1 MKKLKILSVLTII
14 AAVFLSLCS
23 CGGKAPALDDIKD
36 ELVSV
41 IDKSAEVNLVLFG
54 EGVPVYS
61 RDDEENYNI
70 YNGMT
75 EGLSSYEL
83 VRDESPY
90 QTTEELKKLAES
102 VYAPDYIDP
111 ISEILFVGY
120 ADEDVG
126 VTAAKFY
133 EWDGRLYRNMNFKN
147 YVTSVRTFDYDTM
160 KIVKPSKAK
169 YINVSLESTL
179 DGEKSTVTL
188 AFILTADG
196 WRLDTPTY

>member
-1 MKKLKILSVLTII
+1 MKKLKILLITAII
-14 AAVFLSLCS
+14 AALFLFLCS
-23 CGGKAPALDDIKD
+23 CGGKAPELDDIKD

-41 IDKSAEVNLVLFG
+41 IEKSAEVNLALFG
-54 EGVPVYS
+54 DGVPVYS

-70 YNGMT
+70 YNGMI
-75 EGLSSYEL
+75 EGLSGYEL

-102 VYAPDYIDP
+102 VYAPAYIDP
-111 ISEILFVGY
+111 ICEMLFVGY

-133 EWDGRLYRNMNFKN
+133 EWDGRLYRNMSFKN
-147 YVTSVRTFDYDTM
+147 YVTSVRTFDFDTM
-160 KIVKPSKAK
+160 RTVKPSKAK
-169 YINVSLESTL
+169 YINVSIESTL

-188 AFILTADG
+188 AFTLTKDG